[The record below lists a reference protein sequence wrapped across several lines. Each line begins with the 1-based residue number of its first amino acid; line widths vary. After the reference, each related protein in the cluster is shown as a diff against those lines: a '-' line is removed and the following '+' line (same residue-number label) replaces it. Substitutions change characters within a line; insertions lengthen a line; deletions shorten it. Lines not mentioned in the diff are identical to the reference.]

1 MRHVLSFMMVI
12 LATLPARALAVDE
25 GGIKIQDKWSVVG
38 VISEDDQKGIVV
50 LKNNVT
56 KKTFTLAIGD
66 QVPTEFGYVVLSA
79 KNRAVTLTDGEHQ
92 VVLAFAEASSGYG
105 DEEGGP
111 SPTNRFLDNYYRGLS
126 ENPVE
131 ILGPASEDD
140 PDRTSGSSGMLPLK
154 RFGSL
159 REDGRSRFDLYRA
172 DRMYRMNPADGEQ
185 SEGDAEEDE
194 GFVVNYDNFD
204 DQEGDAV
211 PSDYPAPSYFPS
223 EITE

>member
-1 MRHVLSFMMVI
+1 MRHVLSFMVV
-12 LATLPARALAVDE
+12 LLVLLPARAFAVDE
-25 GGIKIQDKWSVVG
+25 AGIRIQEKWSVVG

-50 LKNNVT
+50 LKNNLT

-79 KNRAVTLTDGEHQ
+79 KNRAVTLSDGKRQ

-105 DEEGGP
+105 DEENGQT
-111 SPTNRFLDNYYRGLS
+111 PTNRFLDNYYRGLS

-131 ILGPASEDD
+131 ILGPASENE
-140 PDRTSGSSGMLPLK
+140 PDRMEGSTGMMPLK

-172 DRMYRMNPADGEQ
+172 DRMYRMNPADSGLGEA
-185 SEGDAEEDE
+185 ETEEDE

-204 DQEGDAV
+204 DQVEEV
-211 PSDYPAPSYFPS
+211 PAEYSAPSFLPN
-223 EITE
+223 EINE